1 MIDVIQNILVYT
13 LIWGSIYLL
22 ISIGF
27 SLICGVLRIFHL
39 GYGITFVIAAYGMWF
54 FLSDMQLGLIQSII
68 LMLLLQVFVAIVI
81 FYKGVFQRYMDEEE
95 NLLVVAIL
103 LFIAASHFANWLYP
117 VTAGVS
123 LPTRLVPGTVMIGAV
138 TISWQMIAAASTGV
152 LVTALLVL
160 MFLKTRTGLIIRAM
174 SQDLNAARLMG
185 ARVDNM
191 YYLAMILSV
200 IPPSICVIMIAPFWS
215 IDPHMGMPLL
225 ITALLI
231 SILGGLG
238 NLKGNI
244 IAAYLIAFIHFS
256 TNFLLAPRYMAF
268 AALLVTLLFLI
279 FRRGGI
285 VAGETIW

>member
-1 MIDVIQNILVYT
+1 MITLIQNILVYT

-39 GYGITFVIAAYGMWF
+39 GYGITFVIAAYAMWF
-54 FLSDMQLGLIQSII
+54 FLTDMNMGLVTSII
-68 LMLLLQVFVAIVI
+68 LMILLQIFIAIVV
-81 FYKGVFQRYMDEEE
+81 FYKGVFQQFLDEEE
-95 NLLVVAIL
+95 NLLVVSIL
-103 LFIAASHFANWLYP
+103 LFLFASNFINWMYP
-117 VTAGVS
+117 ITAGVS
-123 LPTRLVPGTVMIGAV
+123 IPTRFFPGSVMIGAV
-138 TISWQMIAAASTGV
+138 TISKQMIAAAVTGII
-152 LVTALLVL
+152 VTFLLVL

-185 ARVDNM
+185 ANVDNM

-200 IPPSICVIMIAPFWS
+200 IPPAICVIMIAPFWS

-231 SILGGLG
+231 AILGGLG

-244 IAAYLIAFIHFS
+244 IAAYLIALIHFS
-256 TNFLLAPRYMAF
+256 TNFLLAPRFMTF
-268 AALLVTLLFLI
+268 AALVATLIFLI
-279 FRRGGI
+279 AKRGGI
-285 VAGETIW
+285 MAGETIW

>member
-1 MIDVIQNILVYT
+1 MINLIQNILVYT

-39 GYGITFVIAAYGMWF
+39 GYGITFVIAAYGLWF
-54 FLSDMQLGLIQSII
+54 FLSDANMGLIPSIL
-68 LMLLLQVFVAIVI
+68 LMVLLQIFIAIVV
-81 FYKGVFQRYMDEEE
+81 FYKGVFQQFLDEEE
-95 NLLVVAIL
+95 NLLVISIL
-103 LFIAASHFANWLYP
+103 LFLFASYFANWLYP
-117 VTAGVS
+117 VTAGVN
-123 LPTRLVPGTVMIGAV
+123 LPTRFFPGTVTIGSV
-138 TISWQMIAAASTGV
+138 TVSLQMVAAAVAGIV
-152 LVTALLVL
+152 VTSLLVL
-160 MFLKTRTGLIIRAM
+160 MFLKTRTGLVIRAM

-185 ARVDNM
+185 ASVDNM

-200 IPPSICVIMIAPFWS
+200 IPPTICVIMIAPFWS

-225 ITALLI
+225 ITAMLI
-231 SILGGLG
+231 AILGGLG

-244 IAAYLIAFIHFS
+244 MAAYLIAFIHFS

-268 AALLVTLLFLI
+268 AGLVITLIFLI
-279 FRRGGI
+279 VKRGGL